1 MNQTFGIVN
10 WAMPRNVYWELFY
23 HFVWRTKDSAPFL
36 TARVEPWTHKYL
48 LHRALETKEAI
59 VHAIGGIEDHI
70 HMAASLPPTVEIAQW
85 VGGIKGA
92 SSHHINHGPC
102 GLGSLVWQT
111 GYGVV
116 SFGKRDLP
124 WVVDSIKRQR
134 EHHAAGRVEER
145 LERITEID
153 DLRARA
159 AGSPAS

>member
-1 MNQTFGIVN
+1 M
-10 WAMPRNVYWELFY
+10 Y
-23 HFVWRTKDSAPFL
+23 
-36 TARVEPWTHKYL
+36 
-48 LHRALETKEAI
+48 
-59 VHAIGGIEDHI
+59 AIGGIEDHI

-85 VGGIKGA
+85 VGDIKGA

-124 WVVDSIKRQR
+124 WGVDYIKRQR

-145 LERITEID
+145 LERITEIE
-153 DLRARA
+153 DLRAWA